1 MNFIKTERAQ
11 VSDMSSWLSTKSFVA
26 TLAKNAMSEAQ
37 KTLDR
42 ALEIPEDDNQMSNL
56 DADGEF

>member
-1 MNFIKTERAQ
+1 MNFMKSERAQ
-11 VSDMSSWLSTKSFVA
+11 VPDMSSWLNTKSFVA

-42 ALEIPEDDNQMSNL
+42 ALEIPEEDNQIGNV
-56 DADGEF
+56 DADGMF